1 MRLRGHERRR
11 SSAQTRLPSGA
22 FESVQRIAF
31 PAPVVERSPDGAK
44 RLGEVYW
51 REVERSTLG
60 VVRARTDLAGLTV
73 RLLGIGPALLRFGHP
88 EHEVSPSRVKVT
100 CVYPI
105 RGGVLASAP
114 SGAISFT
121 QAGLRDVEVSS
132 AITGFFPRLATRRRW
147 RHWDGLLYLQVQA
160 RLHDALGRR
169 YFARLWQEAC
179 G

>member
-1 MRLRGHERRR
+1 LKPRAHERRR

-22 FESVQRIAF
+22 FESVQRTEF
-31 PAPVVERSPDGAK
+31 PAPVVERTPDGAK

-51 REVERSTLG
+51 REVERSTLRL
-60 VVRARTDLAGLTV
+60 VRTRTDHAGLTV

-88 EHEVSPSRVKVT
+88 EHEVSPSRVT
-100 CVYPI
+100 CLYPI

-147 RHWDGLLYLQVQA
+147 RRWDGVLYLQVQA

-169 YFARLWQEAC
+169 YFTRLWREA
-179 G
+179 GG

>member
-1 MRLRGHERRR
+1 MRLRAAHERRR

-22 FESVQRIAF
+22 FESIQRIAF
-31 PAPVVERSPDGAK
+31 PAPVVECSPDGAK

-88 EHEVSPSRVKVT
+88 EHEVSPSRVS
-100 CVYPI
+100 CLYPI
-105 RGGVLASAP
+105 RGGVLASAA

-147 RHWDGLLYLQVQA
+147 RRWDGLLYLQVQA

-169 YFARLWQEAC
+169 YFARLWREA
-179 G
+179 GG